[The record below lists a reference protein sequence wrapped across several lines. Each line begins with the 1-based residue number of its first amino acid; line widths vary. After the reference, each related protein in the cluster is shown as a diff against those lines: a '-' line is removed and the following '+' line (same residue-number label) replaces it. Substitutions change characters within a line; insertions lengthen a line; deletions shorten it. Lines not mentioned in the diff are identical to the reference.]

1 MGRVFTP
8 TLESSMEDYEALRQ
22 SYVDDTLDPDI
33 ERILGIYLEDR
44 LYQQA
49 LRQRQKK
56 TSMESVAEVEAP
68 EEIDLANA
76 IFSKDNIVF
85 AGKTVKAV
93 GKGLV
98 ALAKGIKNFAV
109 GIHRYALDKTLT
121 EEQIIKRF
129 ARLIDTY
136 ENIQLQHA
144 QVTGVPTY
152 PIALNRFVG
161 LINVCNYIKQMATA
175 EQGHAGIS
183 EAMYDKVADLS
194 NGVLK
199 VLPPEKN
206 SHIKNIGWVEPKL
219 ETYDI
224 MKSKWTNKEEV
235 VKFRNGLVD
244 VKFRVSEELAKA
256 SMTLVRACD
265 EIQNERI
272 TSQEEQDEAVE
283 AYSGAYIISK
293 LVKQIHKFGIQREI
307 TVFCTTYIPR
317 LCKYKSI

>member
-1 MGRVFTP
+1 MSYPVISS
-8 TLESSMEDYEALRQ
+8 LESYLEDSGALNESFR
-22 SYVDDTLDPDI
+22 DDTRDLDI
-33 ERILGIYLEDR
+33 ERILSVYQENR
-44 LYQQA
+44 LYREA
-49 LRQRQKK
+49 LEKRF
-56 TSMESVAEVEAP
+56 SVEAYGEVGQVDP
-68 EEIDLANA
+68 AESLDLANA

-85 AGKTVKAV
+85 AGKTAKAV
-93 GKGLV
+93 GKGLIT
-98 ALAKGIKNFAV
+98 LAKGIKNFAIN
-109 GIHRYALDKTLT
+109 IHRYAVDKTLT

-129 ARLIDTY
+129 DRLISRY
-136 ENIQLQHA
+136 ENIELQHA
-144 QVTGVPTY
+144 QVSEVPTY
-152 PIALNRFVG
+152 PVALNRFIG
-161 LINVCNYIKQMATA
+161 LINVCNYIKQMAVA
-175 EQGHAGIS
+175 ENGHKGIS
-183 EAMYDKVADLS
+183 ESMYDKVADLS
-194 NGVLK
+194 NGVLR

-235 VKFRNGLVD
+235 VKFRNGIID

-256 SMTLVRACD
+256 SMTLVRSCD

-272 TSQEEQDEAVE
+272 ESQEDQDDAVE

-307 TVFCTTYIPR
+307 SVFCTTYISR

>member
-1 MGRVFTP
+1 
-8 TLESSMEDYEALRQ
+8 
-22 SYVDDTLDPDI
+22 
-33 ERILGIYLEDR
+33 
-44 LYQQA
+44 
-49 LRQRQKK
+49 
-56 TSMESVAEVEAP
+56 MESVAEVEAP

-175 EQGHAGIS
+175 EQGHKGIS